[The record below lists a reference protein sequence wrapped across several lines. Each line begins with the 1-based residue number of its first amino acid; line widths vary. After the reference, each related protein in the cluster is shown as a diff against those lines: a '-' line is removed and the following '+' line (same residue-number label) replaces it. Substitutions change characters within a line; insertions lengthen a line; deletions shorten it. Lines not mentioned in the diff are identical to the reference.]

1 MKTAEVKTKGSIQS
15 IALPADCHV
24 EGTEVFVK
32 RVGRSL
38 LLIPHDVDPW
48 QLFTESLSQFTEDF
62 MEDRGQPMEV
72 ERRPN
77 LE

>member
-1 MKTAEVKTKGSIQS
+1 MKTAEVTTSGLVQCVV
-15 IALPADCHV
+15 LPEDCHI

-62 MEDRGQPMEV
+62 MEDRDQPTGV
-72 ERRPN
+72 DRRVS

>member
-1 MKTAEVKTKGSIQS
+1 MKTVEIKTEGSIQS
-15 IALPADCHV
+15 IALPADCHI

-38 LLIPHDVDPW
+38 LLIPLDIDPW
-48 QLFTESLSQFTEDF
+48 QRFTESLSQFTDDF
-62 MEDRGQPMEV
+62 MEDRDQPTV
-72 ERRPN
+72 VDRRAS

>member
-1 MKTAEVKTKGSIQS
+1 MKTAEIKTEGSIQS
-15 IALPADCHV
+15 VSLPEDCHI
-24 EGTEVFVK
+24 EGTEVFIK

-48 QLFTESLSQFTEDF
+48 QLFTEGLSQFTVDF
-62 MEDRGQPMEV
+62 MEDRGQPMDA
-72 ERRPN
+72 ERRLN